1 MVAAYRVAKVSERR
15 PFLAADFK
23 RHRAGFTHIGDLW
36 EAEGQRAWTM
46 SRCGTVRTSFSS

>member
-23 RHRAGFTHIGDLW
+23 RHRAGFTHIGDL
-36 EAEGQRAWTM
+36 GKPRAKGHG
-46 SRCGTVRTSFSS
+46 R